1 MTLTNRY
8 RERKALMTSL
18 LDRSWDVFGT
28 LRFVNGRTI
37 GCNTADKL
45 LRSYWNRVDR
55 VFFGHAA
62 DRQNIRVPRWCF
74 AHEGSDSE
82 NFHIHFLLKS
92 PIADTK
98 HACCALNAVWAQH
111 HQQTGP
117 MPKNWIMPVIDR
129 WEVANYVTREYW
141 RMGADTQLLDISWDA
156 GCPEAMCAYEHEQ
169 QALRINKAA
178 SPIWMQ
184 HAEKAYA
191 EYWARYS
198 SEGITAL
205 AERGK
210 APSH

>member
-37 GCNTADKL
+37 SRNTADKL

-82 NFHIHFLLKS
+82 NFHVHFLLKS

-98 HACCALNAVWAQH
+98 HVCCVLNAVWAQH
-111 HQQTGP
+111 HKQTGP
-117 MPKNWIMPVIDR
+117 MAKNWIMPVKDR
-129 WEVANYVTREYW
+129 WEVANYATREYW
-141 RMGADTQLLDISWDA
+141 RLGADTQLLDISWDA
-156 GCPEAMCAYEHEQ
+156 GCAEAMRAYEHEQ

-184 HAEKAYA
+184 RAEIAYA
-191 EYWARYS
+191 DYWARYS

-205 AERGK
+205 A
-210 APSH
+210 